1 MHALQAKILD
11 PRIGNEFPLPQYAT
25 ATIATNTASIIL
37 PAVRAGWK
45 YTVIVATTCLPSG
58 LPRKSD
64 SGDQK
69 VKRLAYTDRRAHV

>member
-1 MHALQAKILD
+1 M
-11 PRIGNEFPLPQYAT
+11 
-25 ATIATNTASIIL
+25 L

-69 VKRLAYTDRRAHV
+69 VKRLARV